1 MNPEYGQNKELFCEK
16 QNRYGWGIRIRFFF
30 RGLSKV
36 HLVKT
41 SLSGSDPSSNTLQ
54 GWFHPPPQWANT
66 LNNSVYSAGLNC
78 FTKIQQSN
86 KPCPVPPERQ
96 SKHQDTK
103 WHQSRVMLIWMTTEP
118 RYHEPEW
125 GHCERA
131 HLLLINVQWLWSV
144 HMISIIDDLI
154 VWKKWK
160 SVECSSLRNA
170 IVGHVTSLIQ
180 PVVS

>member
-16 QNRYGWGIRIRFFF
+16 QNRYGWGIRICFFF

-54 GWFHPPPQWANT
+54 ADFTPPTPPPQWANT

-86 KPCPVPPERQ
+86 KPCPVPSER
-96 SKHQDTK
+96 
-103 WHQSRVMLIWMTTEP
+103 
-118 RYHEPEW
+118 
-125 GHCERA
+125 
-131 HLLLINVQWLWSV
+131 
-144 HMISIIDDLI
+144 
-154 VWKKWK
+154 
-160 SVECSSLRNA
+160 
-170 IVGHVTSLIQ
+170 
-180 PVVS
+180 